1 LAFAGRDEPPVR
13 VARLR
18 AEGKVLEI
26 GSADLSLTREEAAA
40 LLRAAE
46 VALGEDDVA
55 ELHKRTEGWAA
66 GLYLAALY
74 LREGGTSEE
83 AAASF
88 GGDDRSRLRAT
99 RRSGLTSPDRSPRRT
114 AQPAASPDPEKK
126 PGRVAET
133 SAAGIRVRHRL
144 QPHIL
149 QPTRGKP
156 PPQCRRWIQAK
167 GHSPARVPAERTE
180 CPYLVTWLNQ
190 RQ

>member
-1 LAFAGRDEPPVR
+1 MVAGSRLAFAGRDEPPVR

-83 AAASF
+83 AAAAF

-126 PGRVAET
+126 PGGAAET
-133 SAAGIRVRHRL
+133 SVAGTRARHRL
-144 QPHIL
+144 QPTFFI
-149 QPTRGKP
+149 P
-156 PPQCRRWIQAK
+156 
-167 GHSPARVPAERTE
+167 PAESHYPSSRG
-180 CPYLVTWLNQ
+180 
-190 RQ
+190 